1 MKIKVLQRSQKIGSP
16 VEEAWNFF
24 SNPRNLAKIT
34 PPEMGFELANEPD
47 DDMYPGMIIVLK
59 IGIAPGIKSTWVTEI
74 TQVRPQKYFVDEQR
88 FGPYKM
94 WHHEHIFEKI
104 PGGCEIID
112 RVHYA
117 LPVSPFG
124 DLFAGGAVAKRL
136 NKIFNFRRES
146 VAEIFKPI

>member
-1 MKIKVLQRSQKIGSP
+1 MKIRILQISQKIGSP
-16 VEEAWNFF
+16 LDEAWSFF

-34 PPEMGFELANEPD
+34 PPEMGFELANDPEA
-47 DDMYPGMIIVLK
+47 DMYPGMIIVLK

-74 TQVRPQKYFVDEQR
+74 THVRPKEYFVDEQR

-94 WHHEHIFEKI
+94 WHHEHVFREI

-124 DLFAGGAVAKRL
+124 DLFAGGSVEKRL
-136 NKIFNFRRES
+136 DKIFDYRRDS
-146 VAEIFKPI
+146 VRKTFKPI